1 MARRKRASMREGPL
15 SDLFRST
22 SSKES
27 PPEDS
32 GEPVQEEA
40 ASVEPVEEAPEPRV
54 RKSAGSGAGAPDPSA
69 AGRYGRLDPLE
80 TSRVRARSEAAAPS
94 SFGEE
99 ESGPADTQDRLRRVF
114 SERPGG
120 ADSEGGPTG
129 SVPRAGVPH
138 TPVIKVIGVGGG
150 GVNAVN
156 RMIDAGV
163 PGVEFLAVNTDLQS
177 LQLSLADTTIHIGGE
192 ETRGLGAGSDPALGF
207 RAAFEEQDRIKR
219 MLKGTDMVFIAA
231 GAGGG
236 TGTGAAP
243 VIARLAR
250 DVGALTV
257 GIVTRPFSFEGTK
270 RSKSA
275 EQGIEALAGEVD
287 TLIVIP
293 NDRLLEVLE
302 ESTPMVDAFQVADD
316 VLRQG
321 VQGISDLVTLPSLI
335 NLDFADVRSVMA
347 DAGRALLGI
356 GMGTG
361 SERAMVAVERAI
373 ESPLLENPMDGARA
387 ILLSITGGPDL
398 SLIEVSEAARAIGD
412 AAHPDANIIFGANID
427 EELGDE
433 LWITVVA
440 TRIDSRAARAR
451 YSGESEGEESGS
463 RSRRRKGLTDTFSPV
478 GGSDVPEFLN

>member
-1 MARRKRASMREGPL
+1 
-15 SDLFRST
+15 
-22 SSKES
+22 
-27 PPEDS
+27 
-32 GEPVQEEA
+32 
-40 ASVEPVEEAPEPRV
+40 
-54 RKSAGSGAGAPDPSA
+54 
-69 AGRYGRLDPLE
+69 
-80 TSRVRARSEAAAPS
+80 
-94 SFGEE
+94 
-99 ESGPADTQDRLRRVF
+99 
-114 SERPGG
+114 
-120 ADSEGGPTG
+120 
-129 SVPRAGVPH
+129 
-138 TPVIKVIGVGGG
+138 
-150 GVNAVN
+150 
-156 RMIDAGV
+156 
-163 PGVEFLAVNTDLQS
+163 
-177 LQLSLADTTIHIGGE
+177 
-192 ETRGLGAGSDPALGF
+192 
-207 RAAFEEQDRIKR
+207 
-219 MLKGTDMVFIAA
+219 
-231 GAGGG
+231 
-236 TGTGAAP
+236 
-243 VIARLAR
+243 LAR

-257 GIVTRPFSFEGTK
+257 GIVTRPFSFEGTR

-335 NLDFADVRSVMA
+335 NLDFADVRSIMA

-361 SERAMVAVERAI
+361 SERAMVAVERAV

-451 YSGESEGEESGS
+451 GSDREGAGES
-463 RSRRRKGLTDTFSPV
+463 RTRKRKGLTDTFSPV